1 MKKRGQFHPNI
12 ATTLEFFKGDALRT
26 RTFLDKYALKDMS
39 GQLLEDSPIKM
50 WERVA
55 REIAGV
61 EKTPSLKS
69 KWQDKFYYLLEDFRF
84 IPGGRILF
92 AAGSERKSTLLN
104 CYVIPIKEDSIEGI
118 FKFAQEEA
126 RTYSYGGGVGTDI
139 SILRPR
145 GSIVHNSALFST
157 GSVSFMEIFSLVTG
171 TIGQSGRRGALMLTI
186 SIDHPDVIHFIDI
199 KSKPNER
206 TKEMVSYMKAIFGS
220 YFTDDQYKKIEEFLG
235 TQQVRYANISVR
247 VTDEFMRAVIEN
259 KDFTLRFESP
269 KTGTIQTTVKARQ
282 LWDKLIYG
290 AWKSA
295 EPGIMFW
302 DNIVKEST
310 SEYNKMNVIST
321 NPCSEIPLEPYGC
334 CCLGNINLA
343 SLVRDPFGKNPHI
356 DTQEADRLVEYG
368 VRFLD
373 NVITYSYPRHPL
385 PEQAEESVKSRRIG
399 LGFTGLGSMLA
410 MLKVKYDSEEA
421 LNIVNKLFERIAHKA
436 YETSISLAKE
446 KGVFPL
452 FDKNKHFKSNFIK
465 RLPRHIKNKIKKYGL
480 RNVGLLTVP
489 PVGSGSILA
498 GVSSGI
504 EPIFALKYQ
513 RRSESLKQKEFWV
526 EDHTLQKYRQI
537 SNTTS
542 NDPVPSYFVTAHEID
557 PFFRVKMQATI
568 QKYIDHAISST
579 INLPN
584 SIDIKTVEQI
594 YLEAWKLGCKSI
606 TVYREGSREGVLIT
620 EKELNKSKAKE
631 EFRSNQPVHIELPF
645 ILESKRYRL
654 KSEVGTVHINI
665 TRDQNNKLAEVFI
678 DVGKSGSTIKAMA
691 EGLGRQISLSLRRG
705 VKPLEI
711 IDQQIAIRG
720 SVPIPN
726 KKEFVFNGNH
736 YTVLI
741 PVFSLNDAV
750 AKALL
755 LDMFIHF
762 ELKDTELQSLGG
774 IKLILEGKDTNTPNL
789 INKSNADPEVVLK
802 GKIRGEICSQCGG
815 VLVFANG
822 CYTCQDCGYS
832 KCD

>member
-1 MKKRGQFHPNI
+1 MKKKRLPQFST
-12 ATTLEFFKGDALRT
+12 TTLEFFKGDTLRM
-26 RTFLDKYALKDMS
+26 RTFLDKYALKNMA
-39 GQLLEDSPIKM
+39 GELLEDLPIQM
-50 WERVA
+50 WKRVS
-55 REIAGV
+55 REIASV
-61 EKTPSLKS
+61 EKTSSLK
-69 KWQDKFYYLLEDFRF
+69 KEWQDKFYYLLEDFRF

-118 FKFAQEEA
+118 FKFTQEEA

-186 SIDHPDVIHFIDI
+186 GIDHPDVIHFIDI

-206 TKEMVSYMKAIFGS
+206 TKEMLGYMRAIFGD
-220 YFTDDQYKKIEEFLG
+220 YFTSDQYQKIEEFLG
-235 TQQVRYANISVR
+235 SQQVRYANISVR
-247 VTDEFMRAVIEN
+247 VTDEFMKAVIEDT
-259 KDFTLRFESP
+259 DFKLRFESV
-269 KTGTIQTTVKARQ
+269 KTGRIETKVNARQ
-282 LWDKLIYG
+282 LWDKLIQS

-310 SEYNKMNVIST
+310 SEYNGMNVITT

-334 CCLGNINLA
+334 CCLGNINL
-343 SLVRDPFGKNPHI
+343 SSIVRDPFGKNPHI
-356 DTQEADRLVEYG
+356 DTQEIDRLVEYG

-373 NVITYSYPRHPL
+373 NVLTYSYPRHPL
-385 PEQAEESVKSRRIG
+385 REQAEQSIKSRRIG

-410 MLKVKYDSEEA
+410 MLKVRYDSDEA
-421 LNIVNKLFERIAHKA
+421 LNLVDRLFERIRNKA
-436 YETSISLAKE
+436 YHSSITLAQE
-446 KGVFPL
+446 KGTFPL
-452 FDKNKHFKSNFIK
+452 FDSHEHLKSNFIK
-465 RLPRHIKNKIKKYGL
+465 RLPLELKNKIRKYGL
-480 RNVGLLTVP
+480 RNVAVLTVP

-498 GVSSGI
+498 GVSSGV

-513 RRSESLKQKEFWV
+513 RRSESLRQKEFWV

-537 SNTTS
+537 SGTTAS
-542 NDPVPSYFVTAHEID
+542 DEVPPYFVTAHEID
-557 PFFRVKMQATI
+557 PLFRVKMQATI
-568 QKYIDHAISST
+568 QKHIDHAISST
-579 INLPN
+579 INLPRTA
-584 SIDIKTVEQI
+584 DVKTVEQI
-594 YLEAWKLGCKSI
+594 YLEAWKQGCKSI
-606 TVYREGSREGVLIT
+606 TVYREGSREGVLVT
-620 EKELNKSKAKE
+620 EKELNKSKTNEPKHNLA
-631 EFRSNQPVHIELPF
+631 SHSSELPF
-645 ILESKRYRL
+645 ILDSRRYRL
-654 KSEVGTVHINI
+654 KTEVGTVHINI
-665 TRDQNNKLAEVFI
+665 TRDHDNRLAEVFI

-705 VKPLEI
+705 VRPLEI

-726 KKEFVFNGNH
+726 KKDFVFNGNH
-736 YTVLI
+736 YSVLI

-774 IKLILEGKDTNTPNL
+774 IKLVLEGPDERTPSIVKKNETE
-789 INKSNADPEVVLK
+789 PEAVLK
-802 GKIRGEICSQCGG
+802 GKIRGELCFQCGG

>member
-1 MKKRGQFHPNI
+1 MRKKEKLQTDI
-12 ATTLEFFKGDALRT
+12 VALEFFKGDVLRT
-26 RTFLDKYALKDMS
+26 RTFLDKYALKNIA
-39 GQLLEDSPIKM
+39 GEILENVPTQM

-55 REIAGV
+55 REIASV
-61 EKTPSLKS
+61 ESTLSLKRE
-69 KWQDKFYYLLEDFRF
+69 WQNKFYYLLENFRF

-118 FKFAQEEA
+118 FDFAKEEA

-145 GSIVHNSALFST
+145 GTMVHNSALFST
-157 GSVSFMEIFSLVTG
+157 GAVSFMEIFSLVTG

-186 SIDHPDVIHFIDI
+186 SVDHPDVIHFIDI

-206 TKEMVSYMKAIFGS
+206 TKEMVGYMRAIFGD
-220 YFTDDQYKKIEEFLG
+220 YFTDNQYQKIEEFLG
-235 TQQVRYANISVR
+235 SQQVRYANISVR
-247 VTDEFMRAVIEN
+247 VTDEFMKAVIN
-259 KDFTLRFESP
+259 DSDFQLRFQSP
-269 KTGTIQTTVKARQ
+269 KTGRVEIKIRARE
-282 LWDKLIYG
+282 LWDKLIQS

-310 SEYNKMNVIST
+310 SEYNGMNVVTT

-343 SLVRDPFGKNPHI
+343 SIVRDPFGKNSHI
-356 DTQEADRLVEYG
+356 DTQEVDRLVEYG

-373 NVITYSYPRHPL
+373 NVLTYAYPRHPL
-385 PEQAEESVKSRRIG
+385 RGQAEQSLKTRRIG

-410 MLKVKYDSEEA
+410 MLKVRYDSEEA
-421 LNIVNKLFERIAHKA
+421 LDLVDRLFERIRNRA
-436 YETSISLAKE
+436 YQASADLAKE
-446 KGVFPL
+446 RGTFPL
-452 FDKNKHFKSNFIK
+452 FDKDKHLKSNFIK
-465 RLPRHIKNKIKKYGL
+465 RLPLDLKNKIKKYGL
-480 RNVGLLTVP
+480 RNVAILTVP

-498 GVSSGI
+498 GVSSGV

-526 EDHTLQKYRQI
+526 EDHTLQKYREV
-537 SNTTS
+537 SGTS
-542 NDPVPSYFVTAHEID
+542 MNDEVPPYFVTAHEID
-557 PFFRVKMQATI
+557 PFFRVKMQSVI

-579 INLPN
+579 INLPK
-584 SIDIKTVEQI
+584 SIDVGTVEKI
-594 YLEAWKLGCKSI
+594 YMEAWKLGCKSI
-606 TVYREGSREGVLIT
+606 TVYREGSREGVLVT
-620 EKELNKSKAKE
+620 EKEINKFKANESKQKQVE
-631 EFRSNQPVHIELPF
+631 SSELPF
-645 ILESKRYRL
+645 ILDSRRYRL
-654 KSEVGTVHINI
+654 KTEVGTVHINI
-665 TRDQNNKLAEVFI
+665 TRDHDNKLAEVFI

-705 VKPLEI
+705 VRPLEI

-726 KKEFVFNGNH
+726 KKDFVFNGNH
-736 YTVLI
+736 YSVLI

-762 ELKDTELQSLGG
+762 ELKDNELQSLGG
-774 IKLILEGKDTNTPNL
+774 IKLVLNGEDENTPRI
-789 INKSNADPEVVLK
+789 INKSDQEPEAVLK
-802 GKIRGEICSQCGG
+802 GKIRGELCFQCGG